1 MYSLK
6 LDSFHVVLVAPA
18 IAGNIGATARILK
31 NFNINSLILVNP
43 LASPLHPEALAH
55 AKGAK
60 DILSQASVF
69 QDLRDAIAPFHYIVG
84 TTARIRHKRPVLFLR
99 EILPFLTSLS
109 QQNEIALVFGPERTG
124 LTNEALDLCHSIIT
138 IPTSSKHS
146 SLNLAQAVAV
156 VLYELYYHHLEG
168 RVAQALPPLAKTQEL
183 DKMYE
188 HLINSL
194 SKIGFVLGGEK
205 KHTYRVMKRLFNKI
219 PLTVT
224 DMKVIRGIC
233 HQIDWFASVKNK
245 K

>member
-146 SLNLAQAVAV
+146 SLNLAQAVGV
-156 VLYELYYHHLEG
+156 VLYELYYHQIEG
-168 RVAQALPPLAKTQEL
+168 KVSQALPLLAKTEEL
-183 DKMYE
+183 EEMYK

-205 KHTYRVMKRLFNKI
+205 AHTYQVMKRLFGKV
-219 PLTVT
+219 PLTVS
-224 DMKVIRGIC
+224 DVKVIRGIC
-233 HQIDWFASVKNK
+233 HQIDWFTSIKNRK
-245 K
+245 